1 MTDPVDVLIVGAGP
15 VGLLLACELAR
26 DGAAVRIVER
36 SEKRTYFCK
45 ALGITART
53 LEIFDSLDI
62 AEAAIDA
69 GLWLRGIHIHQDGKL
84 ASTFDLPI
92 DLAAQGLPYGTLSL
106 AQFEVERILE
116 DCLVRHGLSVEY
128 GHELVGFRQN
138 ASYVDAVLHGPAGE
152 QALRCRWLVGCDG
165 AHSAVRHEL
174 GVAFEGDRYPETFV
188 LGDLDLSWSLPRG
201 PMHRFNRSA
210 ASNGGATSLAVV
222 PIAGAANRY
231 RLSMIVPE
239 GVTLSSDTPGL
250 DELKALMLPLLPQ
263 GTDLSSPRWSSTYR
277 VSHRL
282 AARYGVGRV
291 FLAGDAVHIHPPV
304 GGQGMNTGLQDA
316 HNLAWKLALASRG
329 AAGPALLESY
339 EAERRPVG
347 LDVVA
352 NTTKAMNNVLAQ
364 HAELPGF
371 RETQLLIGYRDS
383 TIVRDD
389 RPDAGV
395 ARLAAG
401 DRAPDADGLTR
412 PFVGHAERLHR
423 RLGRGRHVLIGHV
436 GDREQLDQLA
446 DLLDHLRKALGRH
459 AEGVAIVAADSE
471 IIANER
477 IPLLHDS
484 RGQFS
489 ARYGVTSGT
498 AWLIRP
504 DGHIGWCSDRPS
516 ASGLEAYLRLIR

>member
-15 VGLLLACELAR
+15 VGMLLACELAR
-26 DGAAVRIVER
+26 DGVAVRIVER
-36 SEKRTYFCK
+36 SEKRAYFCK

-62 AEAAIDA
+62 VDAAIDA

-84 ASTFDLPI
+84 ANTFDLPV
-92 DLAAQGLPYGTLSL
+92 DVAAQGLPYGTLSL
-106 AQFEVERILE
+106 AQFEVEKILE
-116 DCLVRHGLSVEY
+116 DCLGRHGRRVDY
-128 GHELVGFRQN
+128 GHELVGFRQS
-138 ASYVDAVLHGPAGE
+138 ASNVEAVLRSPAGE
-152 QALRCRWLVGCDG
+152 EELRCRWLVGCDG
-165 AHSAVRHEL
+165 AHSTVRHGL

-188 LGDLDLSWSLPRG
+188 LADLDVSWSLPRG
-201 PMHRFNRSA
+201 PMHRFNRRA

-222 PIAGAANRY
+222 PIAGASNRY

-239 GVTLSSDTPGL
+239 GVTLSSDSPGL
-250 DELKALMLPLLPQ
+250 DELKTLMLPLLPQ

-329 AAGPALLESY
+329 AAGSALLDSY

-352 NTTKAMNNVLAQ
+352 NTTKAMNNVIAQ
-364 HAELPGF
+364 RAELPGI

-383 TIVRDD
+383 AIVRDD
-389 RPDAGV
+389 RPDAG
-395 ARLAAG
+395 AATLAAG
-401 DRAPDADGLTR
+401 DRAPDAGGLNR

-423 RLGRGRHVLIGHV
+423 RLGRGRHVLIGRID
-436 GDREQLDQLA
+436 DREQLDRLA
-446 DLLDHLRKALGRH
+446 DLLDLLRTAFGRK
-459 AEGVAIVAADSE
+459 AEGVAIAAADKE
-471 IIANER
+471 IVANER
-477 IPLLHDS
+477 IPLLQDG
-484 RGQFS
+484 RGEF
-489 ARYGVTSGT
+489 AAHYGAVPGSV
-498 AWLIRP
+498 WLIRP